1 MGAQIRS
8 CLSKGVDV
16 VNGVPLLR
24 NSPNKCLDG
33 TPQTVTF
40 KLEEDKLK
48 IWHDYDDMANTD
60 SLIFV
65 EKNLKVILAQ
75 GDKRL
80 ATRTSVIADK
90 INTILNDLNRGG
102 VRSVVFAD
110 PRTSEEA
117 IFEAIFR
124 GLQSFTEETGPHRIT
139 AVYVPWTRLSVKEMR
154 KIIGRV

>member
-1 MGAQIRS
+1 M
-8 CLSKGVDV
+8 
-16 VNGVPLLR
+16 NGVPMLR
-24 NSPNKCLDG
+24 NSPSKCLDG

-40 KLEEDKLK
+40 KLEQDKLK
-48 IWHDYDDMANTD
+48 IWHDYDDMSNTD

-65 EKNLKVILAQ
+65 DKDIKIILAK

-80 ATRTSVIADK
+80 ATRVAVIAST
-90 INTILNDLNRGG
+90 INAILNDLDRAG

-124 GLQSFTEETGPHRIT
+124 GLQSFT
-139 AVYVPWTRLSVKEMR
+139 
-154 KIIGRV
+154 